1 MAKPYPQTGHGPLGG
16 TEDESALAH
25 GEVSRSDSEGDGGHE
40 ADWEIPTSPDNSPL
54 SRILGLVLVLVL
66 AGVFSFVAYRK
77 YDEARRNPASQ
88 TADATG
94 GAASPSDPPTESQ
107 GRPFAGDENTKARGN
122 SPADTP
128 TTAPRPAASFAHNGS
143 DSADGFQSFEDHAPN
158 HSQSGLEQNPQQNP
172 AAPGRVA
179 LTPTQ
184 APTTGNPNGAAAR
197 AQDANPFGDL
207 GGGGSPE
214 RQPQQP
220 PTQSEPQQQLAGGT
234 AGASVSTKPN
244 ASGGLGPTG
253 SPNSLGSAVTAKA
266 PQAGAPHATPAGDD
280 ADMQNL
286 FPNER
291 TPKQEGAGGR
301 PQSLAARGTS
311 LEPTGLT
318 RTADVQNQPGQ
329 SPPAQKQLAQTP
341 PTQGEPVDNEQLEES
356 RPTGRSGTDNR
367 GVTRLQPDSHGSMA
381 GSATTSVPTTGRAEA
396 LLASKERSPIEDESA
411 FGNSATSSGTS
422 PRPSPPAT
430 IQSQRRAP
438 IATNVSN
445 GDVRSP
451 SASDD
456 SFASHRSSAGD
467 GFGSRS
473 AASSP
478 LEKSLSQSGRMAAG
492 GGPVSPVGTTSDAGD
507 YYVVQPQDNFWTISR
522 KKYGTSRY
530 FQALAE
536 LNKARIPDPGRMR
549 PGMKVSTP
557 AAEMLEERYGQFLPP
572 GTRVQVTA
580 AEVAAAKS
588 APSGFF
594 VSSDGTPKYRTTEKD
609 TLSDIAARH
618 LGRSSRWIQIYEMN
632 RDKLSSPNQLK
643 VGTELSLPGDASSI
657 GLASEDDERR

>member
-1 MAKPYPQTGHGPLGG
+1 
-16 TEDESALAH
+16 
-25 GEVSRSDSEGDGGHE
+25 
-40 ADWEIPTSPDNSPL
+40 
-54 SRILGLVLVLVL
+54 VLVVVL

-94 GAASPSDPPTESQ
+94 GPASPSDPPTESQ
-107 GRPFAGDENTKARGN
+107 GPPFAGDENTKARGN
-122 SPADTP
+122 SPAETP
-128 TTAPRPAASFAHNGS
+128 TAAPRPASFAHNSS

-158 HSQSGLEQNPQQNP
+158 HSQSGLQQNPQQNP

-220 PTQSEPQQQLAGGT
+220 PTQFEPQQQFAGGT
-234 AGASVSTKPN
+234 AVASVSVKPN
-244 ASGGLGPTG
+244 ASGGLAPTG
-253 SPNSLGSAVTAKA
+253 SPNLLGSAVTAKA
-266 PQAGAPHATPAGDD
+266 PQAGAPHATPAGDE

-291 TPKQEGAGGR
+291 TPKQEGAAGT

-318 RTADVQNQPGQ
+318 RTADLQKQSIQIQPAPN
-329 SPPAQKQLAQTP
+329 PPAQKQFAQTP

-356 RPTGRSGTDNR
+356 RPTGRSATENR
-367 GVTRLQPDSHGSMA
+367 GVTRLQPDSHGSLPGGATA
-381 GSATTSVPTTGRAEA
+381 GVPTTGRAEA
-396 LLASKERSPIEDESA
+396 LFASKERSPIEDESA

-422 PRPSPPAT
+422 PRPIP
-430 IQSQRRAP
+430 QSQRRASS
-438 IATNVSN
+438 ATRLSD

-456 SFASHRSSAGD
+456 PFASHRPSAGD
-467 GFGSRS
+467 GLGSRS

-478 LEKSLSQSGRMAAG
+478 PDGSLSQSGRMAAG
-492 GGPVSPVGTTSDAGD
+492 GGAVSPVGTTSDAGD

-536 LNKARIPDPGRMR
+536 VNKSRIPDPARMR

-557 AAEMLEERYGQFLPP
+557 AAEILEERYGQFLPP

-580 AEVAAAKS
+580 AEEAAAKS
-588 APSGFF
+588 APTGFF

-609 TLSDIAARH
+609 TLSDIAAKH

-657 GLASEDDERR
+657 GLASEDDDRR

>member
-1 MAKPYPQTGHGPLGG
+1 MAKPYSQTGHGPLGG

-25 GEVSRSDSEGDGGHE
+25 GETSRSDAESDLGHE
-40 ADWEIPTSPDNSPL
+40 ADWEIPTAPDNSPL
-54 SRILGLVLVLVL
+54 SRILGLVLVVVL

-88 TADATG
+88 TADATVG
-94 GAASPSDPPTESQ
+94 PASPFDPPTESQ
-107 GRPFAGDENTKARGN
+107 GPPFAGDENTKARGN

-128 TTAPRPAASFAHNGS
+128 TAAPRSAASFAHNGS
-143 DSADGFQSFEDHAPN
+143 NSADGFQSFEDHAPN
-158 HSQSGLEQNPQQNP
+158 HSQSGLQQNP

-179 LTPTQ
+179 LTPAQ
-184 APTTGNPNGAAAR
+184 APTTGNSNGAATR
-197 AQDANPFGDL
+197 AADANPFGDL

-220 PTQSEPQQQLAGGT
+220 PTQSEPPQQFASGT
-234 AGASVSTKPN
+234 ASATVSIKPN
-244 ASGGLGPTG
+244 ASVGLAPTG
-253 SPNSLGSAVTAKA
+253 SQNSFGPAVTSKA
-266 PQAGAPHATPAGDD
+266 PQTGTPHATPAGDD
-280 ADMQNL
+280 PDMQNL

-291 TPKQEGAGGR
+291 TPKRDGAASI
-301 PQSLAARGTS
+301 PQNLAARGTS
-311 LEPTGLT
+311 FEPTGLT
-318 RTADVQNQPGQ
+318 RTADVQSQPVQ
-329 SPPAQKQLAQTP
+329 NPTAQKQIP
-341 PTQGEPVDNEQLEES
+341 PTQGEPLDNEQLEEP
-356 RPTGRSGTDNR
+356 RPTGRSATDIR

-381 GSATTSVPTTGRAEA
+381 GSETAGVPTTGRAEA
-396 LLASKERSPIEDESA
+396 LLAIKERSPVEDESA

-422 PRPSPPAT
+422 SRPNPPAP
-430 IQSQRRAP
+430 IQSQRRASS
-438 IATNVSN
+438 ATNISD

-456 SFASHRSSAGD
+456 PFASHRPSAGD

-478 LEKSLSQSGRMAAG
+478 PDGRLSQSGRMPAAG
-492 GGPVSPVGTTSDAGD
+492 GAVSPVGTTSDAGD

-536 LNKARIPDPGRMR
+536 LNKSRIPDPSRMR

-580 AEVAAAKS
+580 AEETAAKS

-643 VGTELSLPGDASSI
+643 VGTELSLPSDASSI